1 MQHDIENGIDESSL
15 SLPSNQPMGLLGGV
29 RQSWAIT
36 SDEPFFSTRAFRW
49 KGFYLLLGFVAVS
62 LMGNAMV
69 PQMFNDTDWRIG
81 WLQVAFL
88 SGGFLVAQFTCLA
101 MWCVFGLGPFV
112 QRLSITLGLSCLS
125 CFAYIFGLLPS
136 DGHERSLAIYIFI
149 CGVGGF
155 VVACLPLLIARFFGG
170 YRFRLSTAQ
179 VVDLQHQHKSQISL
193 MYIIGLTTGAA
204 ILLALFRALVPANNG
219 GGPPSVLLV
228 LILIAQN
235 AVFTLFWLWACVVV
249 FSGAIRLRLKI
260 LIMLSVCLLVTPI
273 YLWFMKWYL
282 PVIEVGWIETLNAY
296 AYAIGFSIYTWLAL
310 AIAWFV
316 GIELQPSR
324 AKGGSR

>member
-1 MQHDIENGIDESSL
+1 MQHDIENGIDETSL
-15 SLPSNQPMGLLGGV
+15 PLPSNQPTGLLGRV
-29 RQSWAIT
+29 RQGWAIT
-36 SDEPFFSTRAFRW
+36 PDEPFFSTRAFRW

-62 LMGNAMV
+62 LAGNAIV
-69 PQMFNDTDWRIG
+69 PKKFNGTDWGIG

-88 SGGFLVAQFTCLA
+88 TSGFLVAEFTCLS

-112 QRLSITLGLSCLS
+112 QRLSITLGLSFLS

-136 DGHERSLAIYIFI
+136 DGHDQSLAIFIFI

-170 YRFRLSTAQ
+170 YRFRLSSAEAIGQ
-179 VVDLQHQHKSQISL
+179 PRRHKSQISL
-193 MYIIGLTTGAA
+193 TYLIGLTTGAA
-204 ILLALFRALVPANNG
+204 ILLALFRALVPQDDN

-249 FSGAIRLRLKI
+249 FSGAIRLPIKLLI
-260 LIMLSVCLLVTPI
+260 LLSVCLLVTPI
-273 YLWFMKWYL
+273 HLWLMKWCL
-282 PVIEVGWIETLNAY
+282 PVVEVGWIETWNAY

-310 AIAWFV
+310 ALAWLLGFDLRSARSV
-316 GIELQPSR
+316 AS
-324 AKGGSR
+324 